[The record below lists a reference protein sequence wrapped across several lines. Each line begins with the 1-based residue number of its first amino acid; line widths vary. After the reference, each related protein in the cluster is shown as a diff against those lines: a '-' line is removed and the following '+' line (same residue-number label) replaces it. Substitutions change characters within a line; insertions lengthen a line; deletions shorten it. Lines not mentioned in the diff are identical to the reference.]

1 MTTTVLQRG
10 KASLPLRSLHWL
22 MALAIACAWAFIYSK
37 GFFAKGSPERGF
49 LTSAHILAGLTVLAL
64 LLPRIVARRFS
75 PLPAIEPNPPR
86 WQEQLARAMHWL
98 LYLGMLLIPVLGIL
112 FVQAG
117 GKEVSFFGLTLP
129 TFVGTDK
136 TLSHSIKDVHETL
149 GLAMLYLV
157 IAHAGAAVWHHLFQR
172 DNTLRRMM

>member
-1 MTTTVLQRG
+1 MTTILPSND

-37 GFFAKGSPERGF
+37 GLFAKGTPQRSF
-49 LTSAHILAGLTVLAL
+49 LSSAHIFAGLTVLVL
-64 LLPRIVARRFS
+64 WLPRAAVRRFS
-75 PLPAIEPNPPR
+75 PLPTIRPTPPR
-86 WQEQLARAMHWL
+86 WQEQLARVMHWL
-98 LYLGMLLIPVLGIL
+98 LYLGMLLIPILGIL

-117 GKEVSFFGLTLP
+117 GKDISFFGLTLP
-129 TFVGTDK
+129 TFIGTDK

-157 IAHAGAAVWHHLFQR
+157 IAHAGAAIWHHLFQR
-172 DNTLRRMM
+172 DNTLRRMV